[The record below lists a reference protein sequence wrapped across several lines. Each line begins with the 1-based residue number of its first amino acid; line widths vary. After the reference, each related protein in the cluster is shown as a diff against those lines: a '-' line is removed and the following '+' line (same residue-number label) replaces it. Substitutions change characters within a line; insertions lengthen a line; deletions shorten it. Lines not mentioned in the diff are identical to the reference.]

1 MTRHTLIFAFLFF
14 SIVTVAQET
23 TFTRVINNDSTDQS
37 VAFFQNTI
45 GDYYILSNT
54 NSDGQGGVDFQVTRA
69 DGLGNTL
76 WSYTYGTS
84 LNDYGLSMK
93 PTSDGGAVICGYSL
107 GFSSSTD
114 EQAFIAKLTSAGAVT
129 WSKQLLTD
137 SNARALDVIQSK
149 NGNYYLTGYIE
160 QDTMDR
166 NMLASRIDGSGNV
179 SWVKTLGGDGDDI
192 GYSIAE
198 DAKGRLVIAGGM
210 ANDSVNVGG
219 TGDMDISLMVLS
231 TGGNV
236 LTSKNF
242 GTNENDYATK
252 IVSHTDKNLYLGGM
266 TDGASGISTD
276 VFVAKI
282 DTNLSL
288 LASSWYG
295 VAGGQDNKLDDFIVL
310 ANGNML
316 AATSASD
323 FITTRNSLVYE
334 IDNFNGVSAPGKFGG
349 MDADGLSRVYL
360 AGRTNSGYSV
370 LHSGKSFGSTN
381 TEDIYITKLKSEH
394 NANCVYGIDNLSFGA
409 LNLSASVFANAT
421 SQGSNST
428 VSFTRSSITNSDT
441 VLCCDLESR
450 VIGDSL
456 KMCVGDVVNLGRQSI
471 SGYQYSWTT
480 ISGPT
485 YTSSISNPNVSPNA
499 SSEYKLVVSSAD
511 GLCNSDSG
519 TVYVTV
525 KNRINQNFIADTN
538 FCDGDSLIL
547 TATSGMNFYEWS
559 FDGSNTIG
567 KNRKVTKS
575 GTATLYTIDN
585 NSCIYRDTVVVAET
599 LLPVFT
605 LGEDT
610 TICENLSITLSGP
623 SDMSEYIWNGT
634 STTMRMFTTRAS
646 QVHTLKVVDS
656 FGCEY
661 SDAIQI
667 LTNPFSTFSLGND
680 TAICIGTPLTLFIPS
695 VLKDYKWNG
704 SSTTNPSI
712 EVSSGGA
719 YFAEAKNSFDC
730 PSYDTIVVSELAL
743 PIFSLGNDT
752 GFCNQ
757 VSYQLDGP
765 ENVKSYLWQNGTM
778 MQSLS
783 VNGAG
788 LFYLEVEGAN
798 DCVYKDSIT
807 ISLYTSPTIT
817 LGNDTIIPA
826 SGSLTLTPGAG
837 FSEYDWSTGE
847 STESISVS
855 DTGTYSV
862 TVTDANGCTAS
873 DEIRVPS
880 TASIAYLDKI
890 KFSVYPNPASSK
902 LIIIKEGDMSNIT
915 AALVD
920 AQGKVIVTQKLNAV
934 SSQIDVSVL
943 PSGLYKL
950 ILYSDAKSLNFSISV
965 IH

>member
-1 MTRHTLIFAFLFF
+1 
-14 SIVTVAQET
+14 
-23 TFTRVINNDSTDQS
+23 
-37 VAFFQNTI
+37 
-45 GDYYILSNT
+45 
-54 NSDGQGGVDFQVTRA
+54 
-69 DGLGNTL
+69 
-76 WSYTYGTS
+76 
-84 LNDYGLSMK
+84 
-93 PTSDGGAVICGYSL
+93 
-107 GFSSSTD
+107 
-114 EQAFIAKLTSAGAVT
+114 
-129 WSKQLLTD
+129 
-137 SNARALDVIQSK
+137 
-149 NGNYYLTGYIE
+149 
-160 QDTMDR
+160 
-166 NMLASRIDGSGNV
+166 
-179 SWVKTLGGDGDDI
+179 
-192 GYSIAE
+192 
-198 DAKGRLVIAGGM
+198 
-210 ANDSVNVGG
+210 
-219 TGDMDISLMVLS
+219 
-231 TGGNV
+231 
-236 LTSKNF
+236 
-242 GTNENDYATK
+242 
-252 IVSHTDKNLYLGGM
+252 
-266 TDGASGISTD
+266 
-276 VFVAKI
+276 
-282 DTNLSL
+282 
-288 LASSWYG
+288 
-295 VAGGQDNKLDDFIVL
+295 
-310 ANGNML
+310 
-316 AATSASD
+316 
-323 FITTRNSLVYE
+323 
-334 IDNFNGVSAPGKFGG
+334 
-349 MDADGLSRVYL
+349 
-360 AGRTNSGYSV
+360 
-370 LHSGKSFGSTN
+370 
-381 TEDIYITKLKSEH
+381 
-394 NANCVYGIDNLSFGA
+394 
-409 LNLSASVFANAT
+409 
-421 SQGSNST
+421 
-428 VSFTRSSITNSDT
+428 
-441 VLCCDLESR
+441 
-450 VIGDSL
+450 
-456 KMCVGDVVNLGRQSI
+456 MCVGDVVSLGRQSI
-471 SGYQYSWTT
+471 SGYQYSWTA

-485 YTSSISNPNVSPNA
+485 YTSSIANPSASPTA
-499 SSEYKLVVSSAD
+499 STKFKLVVSSAD

-525 KNRINQNFIADTN
+525 NNRINQNFIADTN

-634 STTMRMFTTRAS
+634 STTMSMFTTRAS

-862 TVTDANGCTAS
+862 TVIDANGCTAS